1 MARLIVV
8 AMRLLVWCLLSADLE
23 AANLAIGL
31 AVALALPQPRANRS
45 LPLAQLLQAV
55 LASLR
60 AVPQAYGEAFQ
71 LVVLRRPAGERLE
84 HSPVE
89 WSRQG
94 RSQGQPPAALV
105 FLDVFRI
112 TLTPLTIA
120 LGLDAAGRQLPGA
133 PAGGKAMSLLLFG
146 MVLALLLPILVVCR
160 RTDVWHRL
168 AAFASVSTK
177 VAMLM
182 LVVSVVRDDWMVGLV
197 GVIVLCVGNGAVML
211 LANLLRGV
219 DP

>member
-60 AVPQAYGEAFQ
+60 AVPQAYAEAFQ
-71 LVVLRRPAGERLE
+71 LVLRRPARERLE

-120 LGLDAAGRQLPGA
+120 LGMDAAGTSYR
-133 PAGGKAMSLLLFG
+133 
-146 MVLALLLPILVVCR
+146 V
-160 RTDVWHRL
+160 HRL
-168 AAFASVSTK
+168 EE
-177 VAMLM
+177 
-182 LVVSVVRDDWMVGLV
+182 R
-197 GVIVLCVGNGAVML
+197 
-211 LANLLRGV
+211 R
-219 DP
+219 

>member
-31 AVALALPQPRANRS
+31 AVALALPQPRPNRT
-45 LPLAQLLQAV
+45 LPPAQLLRAV

-60 AVPQAYGEAFQ
+60 AVPQAYAEAFQ
-71 LVVLRRPAGERLE
+71 LVLRRPAGERLE

-94 RSQGQPPAALV
+94 RSSTHAPAALV

-120 LGLDAAGRQLPGA
+120 LGMDAAGTSYR
-133 PAGGKAMSLLLFG
+133 
-146 MVLALLLPILVVCR
+146 V
-160 RTDVWHRL
+160 HRL
-168 AAFASVSTK
+168 EE
-177 VAMLM
+177 
-182 LVVSVVRDDWMVGLV
+182 R
-197 GVIVLCVGNGAVML
+197 
-211 LANLLRGV
+211 R
-219 DP
+219 